1 MKAYSLSTLMGPELD
16 THLRNVPIQA
26 RSRERLRR
34 VLDAADEVLARDGAD
49 AFTTTRIAQV
59 AGVPVGSVYRYFPDK
74 EAIVEAL
81 ATRYWSEFADLVA
94 SAAARDE
101 ESPLP
106 DPAGGVLEALAAGF
120 RGRPGFLALWYG
132 GLRTERIRDAT
143 RPTREAI
150 AASVQRILTVHW
162 PQAPARDRAAAARM
176 VVVAGDGLLREA
188 FRASRRGD
196 VQLLAESRL
205 MLDAYVRVRLG
216 DARE

>member
-1 MKAYSLSTLMGPELD
+1 MPDLQTP
-16 THLRNVPIQA
+16 LRHVPTQA

-34 VLDAADEVLARDGAD
+34 VLDAADLVLARDGAG
-49 AFTTTRIAQV
+49 AFTTTRIAHA

-94 SAAARDE
+94 AAAELDE
-101 ESPLP
+101 QSPMP
-106 DPAGGVLEALAAGF
+106 DPAGAVLEALASAF

-143 RPTREAI
+143 RPTRDAI
-150 AASVQRILTVHW
+150 AASVGRILAVHW

-176 VVVAGDGLLREA
+176 VVLAGDGLLREA
-188 FRASRRGD
+188 FRTSRRGD
-196 VQLLAESRL
+196 AQLLAESRL
-205 MLDAYVRVRLG
+205 MLDAYVCARLG
-216 DARE
+216 PSQG

>member
-1 MKAYSLSTLMGPELD
+1 MPELE
-16 THLRNVPIQA
+16 TPLRHAPTQA

-34 VLDAADEVLARDGAD
+34 VLDAADQVLSRDGAD
-49 AFTTTRIAQV
+49 AFTTTRIAHV
-59 AGVPVGSVYRYFPDK
+59 AGVPVGSVYRFFPDK

-94 SAAARDE
+94 ATADRDE
-101 ESPLP
+101 QSPMA
-106 DPAGGVLEALAAGF
+106 DPAGGVLEALAAAF

-150 AASVQRILTVHW
+150 AASVARILTVHW
-162 PQAPARDRAAAARM
+162 PQASASDRTAAARM

-188 FRASRRGD
+188 FRSARSGD
-196 VQLLAESRL
+196 RQILAESKL
-205 MLDAYVRVRLG
+205 MLDAYVRARLG
-216 DARE
+216 HQQP